1 MQGVAVPKTT
11 SVQRKRAP
19 RPSARIHA
27 TVLEEARQA
36 GLLDGET
43 SEHVSFRVP
52 PALVDA
58 AKREAGITS
67 TTELGMVAL
76 ALLAQSDPVP
86 DFLGRTA
93 GRLGADHDLDTGLH

>member
-1 MQGVAVPKTT
+1 MAK
-11 SVQRKRAP
+11 K
-19 RPSARIHA
+19 
-27 TVLEEARQA
+27 
-36 GLLDGET
+36 

-67 TTELGMVAL
+67 TAELGMVAL
-76 ALLAQSDPVP
+76 ALLAQSDPVA

-93 GRLGADHDLDTGLH
+93 GRLGPDHDLDTGSR

>member
-1 MQGVAVPKTT
+1 MAVPKTT
-11 SVQRKRAP
+11 SLQRKRAP
-19 RPSARIHA
+19 RPSARGHA
-27 TVLEEARQA
+27 AVLEEARRA
-36 GLLDGET
+36 GLPDGEK

-67 TTELGMVAL
+67 TAELGMVAL
-76 ALLAQSDPVP
+76 ALLAQSDPVA

-93 GRLGADHDLDTGLH
+93 GRLGPDHDLDTGSR